1 MSMEVTTLAAWC
13 YLLRGVAEGG
23 QQWRLMAATSRL
35 SGVSGVRGATSPF
48 SPGSLKHSQHNGHQY
63 AVATHIFL
71 PYNLHCTKLI
81 IIPMISFIIISP
93 VTLLVYWSRNTIGP
107 ITLLFP

>member
-1 MSMEVTTLAAWC
+1 MEVTTLAAWC

-48 SPGSLKHSQHNGHQY
+48 SPGSLKHSQHHGHQY
-63 AVATHIFL
+63 AVATHIPTL
-71 PYNLHCTKLI
+71 Q
-81 IIPMISFIIISP
+81 SP
-93 VTLLVYWSRNTIGP
+93 LYKINHYSNDQFHHYKSCHAIGLLVP
-107 ITLLFP
+107 